1 MRPTTGYRLTTIFI
15 KRCWPPL
22 ISHSKPSCATRC
34 TIEYDQGGYILPV
47 FNPNIDAHSTTLA
60 GVVPGR
66 CLGLSFGGYDFKH
79 YWIT

>member
-1 MRPTTGYRLTTIFI
+1 M
-15 KRCWPPL
+15 
-22 ISHSKPSCATRC
+22 
-34 TIEYDQGGYILPV
+34 IEYDQGGYILPV

-66 CLGLSFGGYDFKH
+66 VGLSFGGYDFKH